1 MTTLADPSAEARR
14 IVEAG
19 DAAGLP
25 IRVVGGVG
33 IALIAPTVGQLRPI
47 RAYHDIDLAAPARAP
62 AIARLMAALGYGAST
77 GFNALNGAE
86 RMLFHDPGG
95 RRIDVFIA
103 MLRMCHE
110 LPFGKRLTT
119 WPLTLSAADLLL
131 SKLQIVEFTDRDAQD
146 VLALLADHGL
156 SESDNEGIDLRRIRD
171 VCGRDWGW
179 WRTVDDNLARLIPR
193 WEAAAGTGAA
203 GAAGAAAAGG
213 EGAAAGAPPEASS
226 RAVERARDL
235 RADLAAAPKSAGWRL
250 RAVVGPRLRWYETPE
265 EVR

>member
-1 MTTLADPSAEARR
+1 MTTLADPPAEARR

-95 RRIDVFIA
+95 RRIDVFIDT
-103 MLRMCHE
+103 LRMCHE
-110 LPFGKRLTT
+110 LPFGKRLTA

-146 VLALLADHGL
+146 VLALLADHEL
-156 SESDNEGIDLRRIRD
+156 SESDSEGIDLRRIRE

-179 WRTVDDNLARLIPR
+179 WRTVDDNLAGLIAR
-193 WEAAAGTGAA
+193 WETAAGTGSE
-203 GAAGAAAAGG
+203 GAA
-213 EGAAAGAPPEASS
+213 AAAGAPPEASS
-226 RAVERARDL
+226 RALARARGL
-235 RADLAAAPKSAGWRL
+235 RADLAASPKSAGWRL

>member
-1 MTTLADPSAEARR
+1 MTSLADPLAEARR
-14 IVEAG
+14 IVEAAEG
-19 DAAGLP
+19 AGLP

-33 IALIAPTVGQLRPI
+33 VALIAPTVAQLRPV
-47 RAYHDIDLAAPARAP
+47 RTYHDIDLAAPARAP
-62 AIARLMAALGYGAST
+62 AIARLMAALGYGASS

-95 RRIDVFIA
+95 RRIDVFIDT
-103 MLRMCHE
+103 LRMCHE
-110 LPFGKRLTT
+110 LPFGKRLTA

-156 SESDNEGIDLRRIRD
+156 SETDGEGIDLRRIRE
-171 VCGRDWGW
+171 VGGRDWGW
-179 WRTVDDNLARLIPR
+179 WRTVDDNLAGLTAR
-193 WEAAAGTGAA
+193 WEEAAGVTGAEA
-203 GAAGAAAAGG
+203 VGAS
-213 EGAAAGAPPEASS
+213 PEASS
-226 RAVERARDL
+226 RALERARDL
-235 RADLAAAPKSAGWRL
+235 RADLAAAPKSAAWRL

>member
-1 MTTLADPSAEARR
+1 MTTLADPSDEGRR
-14 IVEAG
+14 IVRAA

-77 GFNALNGAE
+77 EFNALNGAE

-95 RRIDVFIA
+95 RRIDVFIDT
-103 MLRMCHE
+103 LRMCHE
-110 LPFGKRLTT
+110 LPFRDRLTA
-119 WPLTLSAADLLL
+119 WPLTLSPADLLL
-131 SKLQIVEFTDRDAQD
+131 SKLQIVELTDRDAQD
-146 VLALLADHGL
+146 VLALLADHALTEADG
-156 SESDNEGIDLRRIRD
+156 EGIDLRRIRE

-179 WRTVDDNLARLIPR
+179 WRTVGDNVAGLITR
-193 WEAAAGTGAA
+193 WEEETGKRAPWP
-203 GAAGAAAAGG
+203 
-213 EGAAAGAPPEASS
+213 GAPPEASS
-226 RAVERARDL
+226 RALERARDL
-235 RADLAAAPKSAGWRL
+235 RAGLAAAPKSVGWRL
-250 RAVVGPRLRWYETPE
+250 RAVVGPRLRWYDSPE

>member
-14 IVEAG
+14 IVEAA

-25 IRVVGGVG
+25 IRVVGGVA
-33 IALIAPTVGQLRPI
+33 IALIAPTVERLRPV
-47 RAYHDIDLAAPARAP
+47 RTYHDIDLVAPARAP

-95 RRIDVFIA
+95 RRIDVFIDT
-103 MLRMCHE
+103 LRMCHE
-110 LPFGKRLTT
+110 LPFRKRLTA

-156 SESDNEGIDLRRIRD
+156 SESGAEGIDLRRIRE

-179 WRTVDDNLARLIPR
+179 WRTVDDNLAGLISR
-193 WEAAAGTGAA
+193 WEAAAGTGA
-203 GAAGAAAAGG
+203 
-213 EGAAAGAPPEASS
+213 EGAGAPPEASS
-226 RAVERARDL
+226 RALERAGDL
-235 RADLAAAPKSAGWRL
+235 RADLAASPKSAGWRL